1 MEQIPMNKKLTEVS
15 NEILCYL
22 YKHASRRLLKV
33 DNVSAVLGIK
43 KSVVEI
49 CLFKMAEVHPV
60 WYNLRVDKQKQKCVG
75 LNAAVSSIILDFLV
89 VGGYTVEFQRC
100 LN

>member
-1 MEQIPMNKKLTEVS
+1 MNKRLIEVS
-15 NEILCYL
+15 NEILYYL
-22 YKHASRRLLKV
+22 YKHASRKLLEV

-43 KSVVEI
+43 KSLVEI

-60 WYNLRVDKQKQKCVG
+60 WYNLRIDRERQKCVG
-75 LNAAVSSIILDFLV
+75 LNAGVSKIIFEFLV
-89 VGGYTVEFQRC
+89 LGGYSMEFQPC